1 MAAIRTYIV
10 ALLALSLAAA
20 IGWIVLVQDSSA
32 RGTESG
38 TDMSTGE
45 HSGRDSRQTPYSAPE
60 LVSARLLADQEQLY
74 DEPVAAAFSGR
85 CSDCSDVAEA
95 LSFPKPKI
103 AKMRPRAVMAS
114 VYAQKYHG
122 RRTASGQRFDKHALT
137 AAHRT
142 LPFGTRVRVTN
153 RSNRKS
159 VIVQINDRGPFVKG
173 RRIDLSPAAA
183 RSVNIDGIAQVSLS
197 VLR

>member
-32 RGTESG
+32 RGTQSD
-38 TDMSTGE
+38 TDLTTE
-45 HSGRDSRQTPYSAPE
+45 ENSGRHSRETPYSAPE
-60 LVSARLLADQEQLY
+60 LANARPLADQEQLY
-74 DEPVAAAFSGR
+74 DEPVAAALSGR

-95 LSFPKPKI
+95 LNFLKPKI
-103 AKMRPRAVMAS
+103 AKMRSRAVMAS
-114 VYAQKYHG
+114 VYSHKYHG

-153 RSNRKS
+153 RSNKKS

-173 RRIDLSPAAA
+173 RLIDLSPAAA
-183 RSVNIDGIAQVSLS
+183 RSVDIHGIAQVSLS